1 MVAFAVD
8 TWRKWLNL
16 QSLGLTKVGVFSPK
30 FATNVDLAHDALLGC
45 YVRQLTMELS
55 TIEYHF
61 DLPSR

>member
-8 TWRKWLNL
+8 TWREWLNL

-30 FATNVDLAHDALLGC
+30 FATNVDLAHDALFGC

-55 TIEYHF
+55 TIE
-61 DLPSR
+61 